1 MSLTDITVISLVTI
15 ELIRLGAYI
24 WGVTHEPQTHST
36 DDFKLNWLE
45 IGDEPK
51 HTKTSTV
58 KTKVTHKSPKAP
70 KKDSKKTV
78 NTRARQTVKKTS
90 VPKGRL

>member
-15 ELIRLGAYI
+15 ELVRLGAYI

-58 KTKVTHKSPKAP
+58 GKTKVTRKAKETPKVKSKPVKEKSRRSLVKAN
-70 KKDSKKTV
+70 KT
-78 NTRARQTVKKTS
+78 
-90 VPKGRL
+90 KGR

>member
-58 KTKVTHKSPKAP
+58 KTKAARKAKETPKVKSKPAKEKSRRSLVKAN
-70 KKDSKKTV
+70 KTK
-78 NTRARQTVKKTS
+78 RR
-90 VPKGRL
+90 